1 MFYLLLILG
10 LACMA
15 AGTFAIG
22 FAVPSHDTPLGSAL
36 LVVGSVAFTGG
47 LIAVGLAATVAEL
60 RHVIAALKARM
71 PVVPRPLRPADRKD
85 GGEKRPGP
93 PRIPMPARSSPD
105 AQQAQPMASMPA
117 MAPMAPPP
125 ALPEPPVAAMPDI
138 DPAPL
143 RKPGPEWLRRAIA
156 EIETAPNPG
165 DASPGDDY
173 YRDDLRPIPE
183 VRPMPDMRP
192 PLELRPRMNAPP
204 LVTPPEPAPEPP
216 LQPPPQRQAAPASQR
231 NIFDVVWPSERNRAS
246 GEGSPQ
252 RQPDFSRE
260 PLRPPEPRGA
270 QLAQPL
276 PPIGTSAPQQPEER
290 PPAILKS
297 GVIDEM
303 AYTLFADGSIEANM
317 PDGTMRFASIEELR
331 QHLEKHDS

>member
-15 AGTFAIG
+15 AGMFAIG
-22 FAVPSHDTPLGSAL
+22 FAVPSRDTPFGSAL

-60 RHVIAALKARM
+60 RRVIGALKARM

-93 PRIPMPARSSPD
+93 PPRIPMPARSGPD
-105 AQQAQPMASMPA
+105 GQQAQPMASMHA
-117 MAPMAPPP
+117 MPPMAPPP
-125 ALPEPPVAAMPDI
+125 TLPELPAAAMPDM

-156 EIETAPNPG
+156 EIETAPNPA
-165 DASPGDDY
+165 DAVPGGDY
-173 YRDDLRPIPE
+173 YRDDVRPMPE
-183 VRPMPDMRP
+183 VRPPDMRP
-192 PLELRPRMNAPP
+192 APELRPRMNAPP
-204 LVTPPEPAPEPP
+204 LFTPPAPEPP
-216 LQPPPQRQAAPASQR
+216 LQPPPPRQAAPAPASQR
-231 NIFDVVWPSERNRAS
+231 NIFDMVWPSERHRAS
-246 GEGSPQ
+246 DGPE
-252 RQPDFSRE
+252 RQPDLSSE
-260 PLRPPEPRGA
+260 PLRPPEPRA
-270 QLAQPL
+270 APLPQPL
-276 PPIGTSAPQQPEER
+276 PPIGASAPQQGEQR

-331 QHLEKHDS
+331 EHLEKHES

>member
-10 LACMA
+10 LTCMA

-22 FAVPSHDTPLGSAL
+22 FAVPSHDTPFGSAL
-36 LVVGSVAFTGG
+36 LVMGSVAFTGG

-60 RHVIAALKARM
+60 RRVIAALKARM
-71 PVVPRPLRPADRKD
+71 PVVQRPLRPVDRKD

-105 AQQAQPMASMPA
+105 AQQAQPMALMPA
-117 MAPMAPPP
+117 MPQMAPPP
-125 ALPEPPVAAMPDI
+125 ALHEPPAAAMPDM

-156 EIETAPNPG
+156 EIETTPKPADAVPG
-165 DASPGDDY
+165 GDF
-173 YRDDLRPIPE
+173 YRDDVQPTPE

-192 PLELRPRMNAPP
+192 APELRPRMNAPP
-204 LVTPPEPAPEPP
+204 LFAPPAPEPP
-216 LQPPPQRQAAPASQR
+216 LQLPPQRQAPPAAQR
-231 NIFDVVWPSERNRAS
+231 NIFDMVWPSERNRAS
-246 GEGSPQ
+246 EGREP
-252 RQPDFSRE
+252 QPDLSPE
-260 PLRPPEPRGA
+260 PMRPPEPRTG
-270 QLAQPL
+270 QLSQPL
-276 PPIGTSAPQQPEER
+276 PPIGASAREEPEQR

-331 QHLEKHDS
+331 QHLEKHES

>member
-22 FAVPSHDTPLGSAL
+22 FAVPSHETAFGASL
-36 LVVGSVAFTGG
+36 LMVGSVAFTGG
-47 LIAVGLAATVAEL
+47 LIAVGLAATVGEL
-60 RHVIAALKARM
+60 RRVIAALKARM
-71 PVVPRPLRPADRKD
+71 PVAPRPLRPVDRKD

-93 PRIPMPARSSPD
+93 PRMPLPARSTPD
-105 AQQAQPMASMPA
+105 VQQAQPMAMPSTP
-117 MAPMAPPP
+117 PMAPPP
-125 ALPEPPVAAMPDI
+125 AFPELPAAAVPDM

-156 EIETAPNPG
+156 EIETAPGPA
-165 DASPGDDY
+165 DAGAGGGDY
-173 YRDDLRPIPE
+173 YRDDVRPMPE

-192 PLELRPRMNAPP
+192 SLELRPRMNAPP
-204 LVTPPEPAPEPP
+204 LFTPPAPEPP
-216 LQPPPQRQAAPASQR
+216 PQPPPQRQPASQR
-231 NIFDVVWPSERNRAS
+231 NIFDMVWPSERQRATD
-246 GEGSPQ
+246 EGPD
-252 RQPDFSRE
+252 RQPDLPPE
-260 PLRPPEPRGA
+260 PLRSPEPRLA
-270 QLAQPL
+270 PPAQPL
-276 PPIGTSAPQQPEER
+276 PPIGASAPQQGEQR

-317 PDGTMRFASIEELR
+317 PDGVMRFASIEELR
-331 QHLEKHDS
+331 QHLEKHES